1 MICLLERSLP
11 LPLVLLSAVGSQP
24 SCACCGSIKT
34 KILWNETLER
44 NGITEIFPSTIS
56 HIHLNGDTWRDQQ
69 EGAACCRCKDM
80 CENSDPKMWQL
91 QCPSFPSFP
100 SLPLPSN
107 ISAPEPDPG
116 QCWAPRK
123 VRGFGA
129 ADGQNYKLSASGFS
143 VTEDFYRYKSIDFC
157 VWLLSFVWEPNQ
169 AWISVTFLM
178 QATSPQMNSALKY
191 SFWWHILIAL
201 QLFLK
206 LLWVLCLCCLYIFHR
221 LLEHS
226 LNQMGLRYHGDVW
239 HYYGWPLSFGL
250 GQQWLAI
257 EGSIGCFCVRV
268 CGCFKVLVW
277 DGG

>member
-1 MICLLERSLP
+1 MVTLEGTSRK
-11 LPLVLLSAVGSQP
+11 VLSVADAKTDVKILIQK
-24 SCACCGSIKT
+24 CGSSIAPPF
-34 KILWNETLER
+34 L
-44 NGITEIFPSTIS
+44 P
-56 HIHLNGDTWRDQQ
+56 
-69 EGAACCRCKDM
+69 
-80 CENSDPKMWQL
+80 
-91 QCPSFPSFP
+91 FP
-100 SLPLPSN
+100 SLPLSSN
-107 ISAPEPDPG
+107 ISASEPDPG
-116 QCWAPRK
+116 QCWEPRN

-129 ADGQNYKLSASGFS
+129 ADGQSYKLSASGFS

-157 VWLLSFVWEPNQ
+157 VWLLSFMWEPNQ
-169 AWISVTFLM
+169 AWMSVTFLM

-221 LLEHS
+221 LLEDS
-226 LNQMGLRYHGDVW
+226 LNQTVLRYHGDGW

-250 GQQWLAI
+250 GQQWLEI

-268 CGCFKVLVW
+268 CGCSKVLVW